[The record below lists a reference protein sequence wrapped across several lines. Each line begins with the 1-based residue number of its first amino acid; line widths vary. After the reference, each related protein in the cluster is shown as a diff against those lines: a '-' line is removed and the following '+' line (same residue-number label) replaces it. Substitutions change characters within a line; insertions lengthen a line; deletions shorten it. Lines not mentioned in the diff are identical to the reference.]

1 MNVVIENTTK
11 LEQEVALNSVNSLKK
26 GEKNGR
32 MNKTKIVKLSLPE
45 SNEIIEIPLKAF
57 TLLKSILSNMAEGK
71 SMALILSDSK
81 ISTQQAANILNVSR
95 PHLVKLLENGKIPF
109 RKVGSHRRIQL
120 NDLIDYK
127 IKIKANKRAYL
138 NELAKEAQALNLGYE

>member
-11 LEQEVALNSVNSLKK
+11 SEQEVALNSVNSLRKSEKK
-26 GEKNGR
+26 GKI
-32 MNKTKIVKLSLPE
+32 NKARIVKLSLPE
-45 SNEIIEIPLKAF
+45 SDEVIEIPLKAF

-71 SMALILSDSK
+71 SMALILSDAE
-81 ISTQQAANILNVSR
+81 ISTQQAAGILNVSR
-95 PHLVKLLENGKIPF
+95 PHVVKLLENGKIPF

-127 IKIKANKRAYL
+127 AKIKASKRAYL
-138 NELAKEAQALNLGYE
+138 NELAQQAQALNLGYE